1 MPPHN
6 ETAAKRALRNKD
18 AQRTQDESLA
28 VFLTNRNRAIP
39 SGLKRSGDGTDGRQ
53 ERNVRRRD
61 SNIAQKSLDHCQV
74 EHLDTIQISSLS
86 ILLVG
91 PHIHIHIQG
100 ASRKIHTQMNL
111 IGWNQYRYE
120 ILLFK

>member
-61 SNIAQKSLDHCQV
+61 SNIAQ
-74 EHLDTIQISSLS
+74 DTIGGGSQPVSGHSSLHDQP
-86 ILLVG
+86 G
-91 PHIHIHIQG
+91 NH
-100 ASRKIHTQMNL
+100 
-111 IGWNQYRYE
+111 
-120 ILLFK
+120 